1 MSSIKKRKVKHTDR
15 VLYLF
20 TSFLLQK
27 LSLLEPYLVLPK
39 GNLYLD
45 DLFVFLGVYG
55 QTCCLVSLPR
65 GGEAKECGFL
75 HTLCFPVLKCV
86 SPISCL

>member
-27 LSLLEPYLVLPK
+27 LSLLEPYLVLSK

-55 QTCCLVSLPR
+55 
-65 GGEAKECGFL
+65 
-75 HTLCFPVLKCV
+75 
-86 SPISCL
+86 